1 MGKKEKLTQSEP
13 TFTRAQFLASK
24 QFTGLEKDF
33 LRSILKDGEQY
44 TLAQAR
50 DLLKK
55 TLSKEVK

>member
-1 MGKKEKLTQSEP
+1 MSQKEKPTQKEP
-13 TFTRAQFLASK
+13 NFTKEQFLASK

-33 LRSILKDGEQY
+33 LRSILKDGETY
-44 TLAQAR
+44 TIAQAR

>member
-1 MGKKEKLTQSEP
+1 MSQKGKPTQKEP
-13 TFTRAQFLASK
+13 TFTKAQFLASE

-44 TLAQAR
+44 TIAQAK